1 MELERRDDDR
11 WHLVMANCGSGGA
24 THETIK
30 IEPDDGFTRK
40 GDKLHLRIPSSE
52 DLTWCEA
59 CQATIADRYAQASD
73 AIDHWKVATTY
84 RKIEWSDYDG
94 AIDGC
99 GWCQND
105 VETLVHDQHM
115 STIVCEVCAALYNSS
130 ATDPG
135 DAIMITD
142 YVHLAD
148 EVEPIVV
155 VDNGSGQQS
164 AARIDRRPYIS
175 LKPKRKYVTV
185 TVTLTYVGYQF
196 TEAAI
201 THLREIFET
210 YEGRAFQQSDNK
222 GGVEFE
228 VNRHQSRRES
238 RPRQEIVINGLFEAD
253 AREFI
258 DEILPLVRTTTT
270 NWTYDPSDV
279 SAQVTRRAIRK
290 RGQDRHQSH
299 ARVHQRS
306 PSRATSSLDTFPS
319 PTNPSQ
325 TLRSGH
331 TSPTKRIVT
340 VRPSWTPGGFASIM
354 LMISREMQMATMSSP
369 AWDSTFGSRAER
381 SSITSV
387 FVRARSIHANTS
399 PVHYSCSLMS
409 QLVTCDRFRRMTS
422 WSVTRRDRGIAG
434 ESSHAS
440 R

>member
-290 RGQDRHQSH
+290 RGRPGPAPVPREGAPAVTVQSDKLARHVPLTDKSVTDAQIRSYVSDQAYRHGEALMDAGRIRVNHANDQQGDADGYDVQSSVGFDLWFESGEIVNH
-299 ARVHQRS
+299 ECFCE
-306 PSRATSSLDTFPS
+306 SSLDPCE
-319 PTNPSQ
+319 
-325 TLRSGH
+325 H
-331 TSPTKRIVT
+331 
-340 VRPSWTPGGFASIM
+340 
-354 LMISREMQMATMSSP
+354 
-369 AWDSTFGSRAER
+369 
-381 SSITSV
+381 
-387 FVRARSIHANTS
+387 
-399 PVHYSCSLMS
+399 
-409 QLVTCDRFRRMTS
+409 
-422 WSVTRRDRGIAG
+422 IAG
-434 ESSHAS
+434 ALLMLPHVAACYV
-440 R
+440 